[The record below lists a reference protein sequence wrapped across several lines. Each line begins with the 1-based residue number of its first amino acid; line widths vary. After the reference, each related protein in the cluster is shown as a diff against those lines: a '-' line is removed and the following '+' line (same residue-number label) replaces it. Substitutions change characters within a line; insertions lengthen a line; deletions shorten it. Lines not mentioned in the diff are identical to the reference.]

1 MTRFFL
7 RGRSEDRLGQA
18 VALFETSGKLDAAHG
33 PRLLVFLPA
42 RARQIAT
49 DDAFDRHDFRF
60 LHDHAPTDEAL
71 AVDSGRQRQRVEIH
85 GEEMVR
91 DVEAAEPHFAQFGED
106 AALIGDAIGQHPV
119 ERADAVAGD
128 KQQPVAE
135 VIHVADLA
143 APHRNTGDFA
153 TKQNRPC
160 HHISLIVGRTS
171 KGSLWWKPVPAST
184 VVGQAAS
191 LPLLQIRTER
201 NCPSGTPPS
210 LRFRLEAFANSHT
223 RNGKLAAR
231 PTFKMAIQQ
240 LAPRTNAG

>member
-1 MTRFFL
+1 MLRPTRLSRSMPAGSGNASRSMVRKWCGTSRRPNQISLNL
-7 RGRSEDRLGQA
+7 RQ
-18 VALFETSGKLDAAHG
+18 
-33 PRLLVFLPA
+33 
-42 RARQIAT
+42 
-49 DDAFDRHDFRF
+49 
-60 LHDHAPTDEAL
+60 HAPL
-71 AVDSGRQRQRVEIH
+71 V
-85 GEEMVR
+85 
-91 DVEAAEPHFAQFGED
+91 
-106 AALIGDAIGQHPV
+106 GDAVGQDPV
-119 ERADAVAGD
+119 ERADAVGGD
-128 KQQPVAE
+128 EQQPVAE
-135 VIHVADLA
+135 VIHVADFA
-143 APHRNTGDFA
+143 APHGNTGDFA
-153 TKQNRPC
+153 TKQNRPS

-171 KGSLWWKPVPAST
+171 RKGSLWWKPVPAST